1 MSYMS
6 QRAAGA
12 GPRGWSHSFASL
24 FTLVCLA
31 LLFIV
36 SAARAQTQPAPKPAG
51 LVKLNDI
58 ESGALLLN
66 STEPGKYVPAP
77 LLATDVKIDVTGPI
91 SRTRVTQHFINPG
104 DGWVEGKYVFPL
116 PENSAVDT
124 LKMVIG
130 SRVIEGRIKE
140 KQEAR
145 RVYEEAKATGKK
157 ASLVEQQRPNVF
169 INSIANIGPGETIL
183 IQIEYQQT
191 VHRDGETFSLRFPM
205 VVAPRYTPKTAD
217 PRLVDFQ
224 PRNNG
229 WGDVIA
235 PEPEDRLEQPPVLH
249 PDMGQINPVSLSVSL
264 DAGFALGDVTS
275 PHHEIVLKRDGKR
288 KATLTLADE
297 VVPANKDFELTWKPA
312 ATNAPAAALFREGV
326 NGDDYLL
333 VMLTPPS
340 GGMQAATKPREAIF
354 VIDNSGS
361 MSGPS
366 MDQAK
371 ESLLWALDRLK
382 PGDTFN
388 VIRFDDTLT
397 VLFPAAV
404 PAHGENLAVAKK
416 FVKSLEANGGT
427 EMLPALK
434 ASLMDRHANDDT
446 RLRQI
451 VFLTDGAISN
461 EADLFREITA
471 NLGRSRLFTVGIGSA
486 PNSHFMTRASEAGRG
501 TFTHIGSQ
509 AQVSERMSELFAK
522 LQNPVMT
529 NITATWPEARLTQ
542 SWPNPVPDLYKGE
555 PVVLSARMPKAAG
568 TLILR
573 GDVAGKPWEVRMPI
587 DAGETRPGIGK
598 LWARRKIEQLEADA
612 QIAGEWD
619 GNDDAILRVAL
630 AHHLVS
636 RATSLVAIDV
646 TPARPDGEKLTA
658 KDLPVNLPDGWDY
671 ETVFGADAHA
681 AMQRAAGSARTGTL
695 LALAAAPAV
704 AGTANTGLALP
715 QTASDAPALIQ
726 SGIFALL
733 FGVVLAALR
742 WLYLRWTPR
751 RAPHR
756 ARRLSGARF

>member
-1 MSYMS
+1 MSYMT
-6 QRAAGA
+6 QRTAGA
-12 GPRGWSHSFASL
+12 GRSGGWLQSLSL
-24 FTLVCLA
+24 FLTFICVS
-31 LLFIV
+31 LLLIV
-36 SAARAQTQPAPKPAG
+36 SAVRAQTQPAPASAG
-51 LVKLNDI
+51 LVKLNDV
-58 ESGALLLN
+58 ESGTLLLN

-130 SRVIEGRIKE
+130 DKVIEGRIKE

-145 RVYEEAKATGKK
+145 RAYEAARATGKK

-169 INSIANIGPGETIL
+169 INSVANIGPGETIL

-205 VVAPRYTPKTAD
+205 VVAPRYTPKAAD

-224 PRNNG
+224 PRDNG

-249 PDMGQINPVSLSVSL
+249 PDMGKINPVSLSVSL
-264 DAGFALGDVTS
+264 DAGFPLGDVTS
-275 PHHEIVLKRDGKR
+275 PHHEVALKRDGKR

-297 VVPANKDFELTWKPA
+297 VVPANRDFELTWKPA
-312 ATNAPAAALFREGV
+312 ATNAPAAALFRERV
-326 NGDDYLL
+326 DGDDYLL

-340 GGMQAATKPREAIF
+340 GDVQPAKKPREAIF

-371 ESLLWALDRLK
+371 ESLLWALDRLR

-397 VLFPAAV
+397 VLFPDAV
-404 PAHGENLAVAKK
+404 PAHGETLAAARK
-416 FVKSLEANGGT
+416 FVTGLEANGGT

-434 ASLMDRHANDDT
+434 ASLMDRHADDGT

-461 EADLFREITA
+461 EAELFREITA

-486 PNSHFMTRASEAGRG
+486 PNSHFMTRASQAGRG
-501 TFTHIGSQ
+501 TFTHIGSE

-529 NITATWPEARLTQ
+529 NITATWPGARMTE
-542 SWPNPVPDLYKGE
+542 SWPNPVPDLYRGE

-568 TLILR
+568 ILILR
-573 GDVAGKPWEVRMPI
+573 GDVAGEPWAVRIPI
-587 DAGETRPGIGK
+587 DASETRPGIGK

-619 GNDDAILRVAL
+619 SNDDAILRVAL

-636 RATSLVAIDV
+636 RATSLIAIDV

-671 ETVFGADAHA
+671 ETVFGADAHT
-681 AMQRAAGSARTGTL
+681 AMQRAGRPAATGPM
-695 LALAAAPAV
+695 LALAAAPAA
-704 AGTANTGLALP
+704 AGAANAGLALP
-715 QTASDAPALIQ
+715 QTASDAPALIH
-726 SGIFALL
+726 SGILALL
-733 FGVVLAALR
+733 LAAVLAALR
-742 WLYLRWTPR
+742 WLHLRWSPY
-751 RAPHR
+751 RAALR
-756 ARRLSGARF
+756 ARQAS

>member
-12 GPRGWSHSFASL
+12 GPHGWSHSLALL
-24 FTLVCLA
+24 FTFVCLA
-31 LLFIV
+31 LLFIA
-36 SAARAQTQPAPKPAG
+36 SAARAQTRPAPAPAG
-51 LVKLNDI
+51 LVTLNDI

-77 LLATDVKIDVTGPI
+77 LLATDVKVDVTGPI
-91 SRTRVTQHFINPG
+91 SRTRVTQQFINPG
-104 DGWVEGKYVFPL
+104 DGWVEGKYIFPL

-130 SRVIEGRIKE
+130 ERVIEGRIKE

-145 RVYEEAKATGKK
+145 RAYEEAKATGKK

-169 INSIANIGPGETIL
+169 INSVANIGPGETVL

-224 PRNNG
+224 PRGNG

-235 PEPEDRLEQPPVLH
+235 PEPEDHLKQPPVLH
-249 PDMGQINPVSLSVSL
+249 PDMGKINPVSLSVSL
-264 DAGFALGDVTS
+264 DAGFPLGDVTS
-275 PHHEIVLKRDGKR
+275 PHHEVALKRDGTR
-288 KATLTLADE
+288 KATLTLKNE
-297 VVPANKDFELTWKPA
+297 LVPANRDFELVWKPA
-312 ATNAPAAALFREGV
+312 ATKAPAAALFRERV
-326 NGDDYLL
+326 NGEDYLL

-340 GGMQAATKPREAIF
+340 GSVQPATRPREAIF

-366 MDQAK
+366 IDQAK
-371 ESLLWALDRLK
+371 ESLLWALDRLT

-397 VLFPAAV
+397 VLFPGAV
-404 PAHGENLAVAKK
+404 PAHGENLAIARK
-416 FVKSLEANGGT
+416 FVKGLEANGGT

-434 ASLMDRHANDDT
+434 ASLIDVHANDDT

-486 PNSHFMTRASEAGRG
+486 PNSYFMTRASEAGRG
-501 TFTHIGSQ
+501 TFTHIGSA
-509 AQVSERMSELFAK
+509 AQVSERMSELFTK

-529 NITATWPEARLTQ
+529 NITATWPEARLTE
-542 SWPNPVPDLYKGE
+542 SWPNPIPDLYQGE

-573 GDVAGKPWEVRMPI
+573 GDVAGQPWEVRMPVN
-587 DAGETRPGIGK
+587 AGEARPGIGK

-619 GNDDAILRVAL
+619 ANDDAILRVAL

-671 ETVFGADAHA
+671 EKVFGADTHA
-681 AMQRAAGSARTGTL
+681 AMQRAAGSARTGTM
-695 LALAAAPAV
+695 LALAAAPAI
-704 AGTANTGLALP
+704 AGTAHTGLALP
-715 QTASDAPALIQ
+715 QTASDAPALIH
-726 SGIFALL
+726 SGLFALL
-733 FGVVLAALR
+733 LAAMLAALG
-742 WLYLRWTPR
+742 WLHLRWMPR
-751 RAPHR
+751 RASLH
-756 ARRLSGARF
+756 ARRAS